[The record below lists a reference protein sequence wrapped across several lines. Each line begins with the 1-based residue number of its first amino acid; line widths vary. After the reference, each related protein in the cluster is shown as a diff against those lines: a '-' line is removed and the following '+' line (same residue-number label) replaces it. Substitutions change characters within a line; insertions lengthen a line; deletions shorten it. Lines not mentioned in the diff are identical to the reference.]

1 LNPRT
6 ATAFGPQFG
15 SLSRSSFPPLLD
27 LLEAIRSYLVKQGL
41 NSSSK
46 ALVKEA
52 SLNKED
58 SNTSDVL
65 LNKWNAAAQPVV

>member
-1 LNPRT
+1 
-6 ATAFGPQFG
+6 
-15 SLSRSSFPPLLD
+15 LLD

-41 NSSSK
+41 KSASK

-52 SLNKED
+52 SLSKED
-58 SNTSDVL
+58 ANTSDVL

>member
-1 LNPRT
+1 MM
-6 ATAFGPQFG
+6 ATFG
-15 SLSRSSFPPLLD
+15 SFGSSNRPCFPPLLD

-41 NSSSK
+41 KSASK

-52 SLNKED
+52 SLSKED
-58 SNTSDVL
+58 ANTSDVL